1 VEEVWSGIRLAVA
14 SACFPQ
20 DADHPFGTAASTH
33 GVVWKHCT
41 MISALLEGTI
51 HSENPSRQSVEV
63 PESDLVGAL
72 LQTQKCP

>member
-1 VEEVWSGIRLAVA
+1 VEQHPLRRGVGLLSV
-14 SACFPQ
+14 
-20 DADHPFGTAASTH
+20 DADHPFGTAASSH

-51 HSENPSRQSVEV
+51 HSENPSRQSVEA
-63 PESDLVGAL
+63 PENDLVGAL